1 MLLVLLSPLG
11 LLPSCGKPPP
21 RRATWRAGAAVCQ
34 EQRTEVDSV
43 SFRQRL
49 KEVPIDR
56 ALLAELSGFY
66 RVWHPRG
73 RKGRSSG
80 RPLDEFRWGAK
91 PKFLAS
97 AATPASLPPEGLPEV
112 ALIGRSNVGKSSLLN
127 ALMGTPG
134 AARVSDK
141 PGKTQQ
147 LAFFSVGVRAE
158 EFLLVDMPG
167 YGFAMAGDRDV
178 ARWQDLCTHYL
189 QKRKSLK
196 MVVVLADGRT
206 GLKHSDLQM
215 LQFLEAAAV
224 KYTVVLTKVDVAGT
238 PERIA
243 QVMGVSQQATRG
255 ASRRLQ
261 KPLAYVSSRFGTG
274 VPELRRRISDAA
286 HGRAPPPPPPPAGM
300 AAARGGGRTGRGA
313 RGRGLG
319 ATGQR
324 GAGRGRGQASAARGA
339 GRGGRGTRGARGRQ
353 PARAR

>member
-1 MLLVLLSPLG
+1 MLLLLSPLG
-11 LLPSCGKPPP
+11 LLPSCGISPP
-21 RRATWRAGAAVCQ
+21 RRASWRAGAAVCQ
-34 EQRTEVDSV
+34 EQQADVDSV

-49 KEVPIDR
+49 KEAPVDK
-56 ALLAELSGFY
+56 ALLSELSELY
-66 RVWHPRG
+66 RIWHPRG
-73 RKGRSSG
+73 RSNGRSG
-80 RPLDEFRWGAK
+80 IPQDEFRWGAK

-206 GLKHSDLQM
+206 GLKQSDLQM

-224 KYTVVLTKVDVAGT
+224 KYAVVLTKVDVAGT

-261 KPLAYVSSRFGTG
+261 KPLAHVSSRFGTG

-286 HGRAPPPPPPPAGM
+286 HGRAPPPPSPPAAM

-313 RGRGLG
+313 RGRGL
-319 ATGQR
+319 AAAGQR
-324 GAGRGRGQASAARGA
+324 GAGRGRGQAAAARGA
-339 GRGGRGTRGARGRQ
+339 GRGGRGAARQ